1 MSIESRS
8 RQYGK
13 VFEHWQIREFL
24 GSGSGG
30 KSAVFR
36 LVHTDSSSVKSALK
50 VISLIEKRGSLQ
62 SLSEPLK
69 AEYEIAKKKCKDY
82 AKQEVLLMNGLQG
95 RTYVVDYWRVLF
107 SRHKL

>member
-13 VFEHWQIREFL
+13 IAGHWQIREFL

-36 LVHTDSSSVKSALK
+36 LVHTDSNSVESALK
-50 VISLIEKRGSLQ
+50 VVNLIEKRGNIESLTE
-62 SLSEPLK
+62 SRK
-69 AEYEIAKKKCKDY
+69 AEYER
-82 AKQEVLLMNGLQG
+82 AKQESKDFAEREVLLMN
-95 RTYVVDYWRVLF
+95 
-107 SRHKL
+107 KL